1 MQITATQLNQ
11 VAELIGTTDKNVV
24 FSAVIKTLVE
34 AGVSLD
40 AAFDTLFGEGSFKKF
55 SGNVYDALRAK

>member
-34 AGVSLD
+34 AGMSLD
-40 AAFDTLFGEGSFKKF
+40 AAFDMLFGEGSFKKF
-55 SGNVYDALRAK
+55 AGNVYDAMRAK

>member
-55 SGNVYDALRAK
+55 SGSVYDALRAK

>member
-34 AGVSLD
+34 AGMGFD
-40 AAFDTLFGEGSFKKF
+40 AAFDMLFGEGSFKK
-55 SGNVYDALRAK
+55 SAGNVYDALRAK

>member
-40 AAFDTLFGEGSFKKF
+40 AAFDMLFGEGSFKK
-55 SGNVYDALRAK
+55 SAGNDYDALRAK

>member
-1 MQITATQLNQ
+1 MQITTAQLNQ

-24 FSAVIKTLVE
+24 FSAILKTLTE
-34 AGVSLD
+34 AGIRID
-40 AAFDTLFGEGSFKKF
+40 AAFDMLFGEGAFKQF

>member
-24 FSAVIKTLVE
+24 YSAVIKTLVE

-40 AAFDTLFGEGSFKKF
+40 VAFDTLFGEGSFKKF